1 MGSIVSPQ
9 NSYVEVPVPQNVTIL
24 RDGALKR
31 FLRQKVK
38 SGGPNLMIGV
48 FI

>member
-9 NSYVEVPVPQNVTIL
+9 NSYVEVSVPQNVTIL

-31 FLRQKVK
+31 LLKQKVK
-38 SGGPNLMIGV
+38 SVGPNLMIDV